1 MMKWLKCE
9 KESEDDRCV
18 IYRYTD
24 LTKEKEMKG
33 SFRIAKTEFCNVS
46 TVQLPAYCQDRVDEM
61 KLAGKLIIEYKET
74 GEWPASAMVH

>member
-24 LTKEKEMKG
+24 LAEEKEMNG

-46 TVQLPAYCQDRVDEM
+46 TIRLPAYCRDRVDEM
-61 KLAGKLIIEYKET
+61 KLAGKLIIAYKET
-74 GEWPASAMVH
+74 GLWPERTMVH